1 MKSKKLI
8 VFLIMIL
15 LISGCRGNGN
25 KKQEIKTL
33 DKAPDSLTDIDK
45 GISAIL
51 EKVGRIERIN
61 LDIDQEDAG
70 KKDQSEDNM
79 DSESKEVEAEENV
92 IENQDDGNMEDEHGG
107 KSNGSGDDKKPPK
120 EEKDEQIRKVWKEI
134 NGDLDRVY
142 SKLSDYEAEGLKK
155 GASKDS
161 LTKLQKAVNQLAKS
175 IEVQDILSIYNYG
188 SQSLSN
194 LKPLYNLYKD
204 DYRGEVCDIKSSVY
218 QYYIKAIV
226 KDIVGARTQI
236 QSKEDS
242 INKIR
247 QLIGDDK
254 EKNKELDRVK
264 ISLENLGISLEE
276 GSKRVL
282 ILEKDTLINSLKALE

>member
-1 MKSKKLI
+1 M
-8 VFLIMIL
+8 
-15 LISGCRGNGN
+15 
-25 KKQEIKTL
+25 
-33 DKAPDSLTDIDK
+33 
-45 GISAIL
+45 
-51 EKVGRIERIN
+51 
-61 LDIDQEDAG
+61 
-70 KKDQSEDNM
+70 
-79 DSESKEVEAEENV
+79 
-92 IENQDDGNMEDEHGG
+92 
-107 KSNGSGDDKKPPK
+107 
-120 EEKDEQIRKVWKEI
+120 
-134 NGDLDRVY
+134 
-142 SKLSDYEAEGLKK
+142 
-155 GASKDS
+155 
-161 LTKLQKAVNQLAKS
+161 
-175 IEVQDILSIYNYG
+175 
-188 SQSLSN
+188 
-194 LKPLYNLYKD
+194 
-204 DYRGEVCDIKSSVY
+204 CDIKSSVY